1 METRIQ
7 YQAART
13 RESPHN
19 LRDVSSGSLQIRAC
33 LSFLPAGKT
42 WGYARQ
48 SAEVPSKVTLV
59 GKPDGQRYLGQ
70 RKLSIAKQTFDMF
83 EASLHQ
89 ISVRRH
95 SNGLSESTREM
106 VRGKPRH
113 GSESI
118 EPYLLAEMRFNVFAY
133 AVFECG

>member
-1 METRIQ
+1 MW
-7 YQAART
+7 
-13 RESPHN
+13 
-19 LRDVSSGSLQIRAC
+19 AC

-48 SAEVPSKVTLV
+48 SAEVPSEVTLV

-83 EASLHQ
+83 EASLQQ

-95 SNGLSESTREM
+95 SNRLPESPCEM
-106 VRGKPRH
+106 VLGKPCHRGK
-113 GSESI
+113 SVQA
-118 EPYLLAEMRFNVFAY
+118 YLLVQMRFNVFAY
-133 AVFECG
+133 ATCERG